1 MFMKQISNLKTFRS
15 KTVSIFT
22 LLTIVMFSFSSH
34 AALTLAK
41 SQPSI
46 NFISTKNQH
55 ISEQHSFDNFSGQI
69 SDNGE
74 LVITIDIASL
84 KTNIPIRNERM
95 QKMLFDMAN
104 FSTAKFTAMIPS
116 DLSELSAGEMKRT
129 TVSGDMMIAGKTA
142 TVSFEI
148 ILTGLNNGSINA
160 TTVRSTILNASDFD
174 LDEGI
179 AALQKVA
186 MLQSISKTVPLSFSA
201 TFAAPK

>member
-1 MFMKQISNLKTFRS
+1 MKQISNLKTARS

-22 LLTIVMFSFSSH
+22 VLTFVMFSFSSH
-34 AALTLAK
+34 AALTLDK
-41 SQPSI
+41 SQSSI

-84 KTNIPIRNERM
+84 NTNIPIRNERM

-116 DLSELSAGEMKRT
+116 DLSKLSAGEMKRT

-142 TVSFEI
+142 TVSFDI

>member
-1 MFMKQISNLKTFRS
+1 MFIKQLSKSKAVGVFATFA
-15 KTVSIFT
+15 
-22 LLTIVMFSFSSH
+22 IVLSSFSSH
-34 AALTLAK
+34 AALTLDK
-41 SQPSI
+41 SKSSI

-84 KTNIPIRNERM
+84 NTNIPIRNERM